1 MATESS
7 KDMSQAQKAAKAINI
22 FASDLFQVLAQKGS
36 SGNIFFSPMSIS
48 TALAMTYLGAR
59 GNTSSQMSQV
69 LQFNALEE
77 ESKLH
82 QSFAELSD
90 LINRADAP
98 YTLKAANRLFGQ
110 KNYELLQAFRDETKK
125 YYGAEMEMLDFVGD
139 AEGSRTFI
147 NGWVEKQTESR
158 IKDLLAEGSLDA
170 MTRLVL
176 VNAIYFKG
184 DWAEKFQT
192 STTSEEKFHVTG
204 SKEVSVPMMHQKKKF
219 PCSHD
224 PSAKCSIIELPYIK
238 KEVSMFIVLP
248 DEVEGL
254 GGVLKELSHEK
265 LEQWISQTRFSPP
278 PEVILSLPKFTL
290 QQDFVLNDVL
300 EAMGMTDPFDLHQAD
315 FSGMTGGKDL
325 FISTV
330 IHKAFLEV
338 NEEGSEAAA
347 ATAVK
352 MMFRC
357 MPMRPI
363 VIKADHPFLVLIRDN
378 KSEAIL
384 FMGQLCDPSQK

>member
-1 MATESS
+1 
-7 KDMSQAQKAAKAINI
+7 
-22 FASDLFQVLAQKGS
+22 
-36 SGNIFFSPMSIS
+36 
-48 TALAMTYLGAR
+48 
-59 GNTSSQMSQV
+59 
-69 LQFNALEE
+69 
-77 ESKLH
+77 
-82 QSFAELSD
+82 
-90 LINRADAP
+90 
-98 YTLKAANRLFGQ
+98 
-110 KNYELLQAFRDETKK
+110 
-125 YYGAEMEMLDFVGD
+125 
-139 AEGSRTFI
+139 
-147 NGWVEKQTESR
+147 
-158 IKDLLAEGSLDA
+158 
-170 MTRLVL
+170 
-176 VNAIYFKG
+176 
-184 DWAEKFQT
+184 
-192 STTSEEKFHVTG
+192 
-204 SKEVSVPMMHQKKKF
+204 
-219 PCSHD
+219 
-224 PSAKCSIIELPYIK
+224 
-238 KEVSMFIVLP
+238 MFIVLP

-265 LEQWISQTRFSPP
+265 LEQWISQTRFGPP

-325 FISTV
+325 FISAV